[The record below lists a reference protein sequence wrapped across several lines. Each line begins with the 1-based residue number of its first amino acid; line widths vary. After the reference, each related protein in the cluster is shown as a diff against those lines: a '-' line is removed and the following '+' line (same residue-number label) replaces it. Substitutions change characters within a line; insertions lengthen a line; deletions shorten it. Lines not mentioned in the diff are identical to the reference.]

1 MLYLQYW
8 DVNHIYGRAM
18 SQTLPTNDFKWVEDN
33 SEFNDDFKKSYNDE
47 SDEGYFLEV
56 DVQYSENLRNLQNN
70 DWSFL
75 PEWIK
80 IEKVEK
86 LIAIL
91 RDKTE
96 YIIHIRYLKQAL
108 NYGWV
113 LKKVHRIIKFNQKPF

>member
-1 MLYLQYW
+1 
-8 DVNHIYGRAM
+8 M
-18 SQTLPTNDFKWVEDN
+18 SQTLPANNFKWVEDN
-33 SEFNDDFKKSYNDE
+33 SEFNEDFIKSYNDE

-56 DVQYSENLRNLQNN
+56 DVQYPENLRNLQNN

-75 PEWIK
+75 PEWMK

-96 YIIHIRYLKQAL
+96 YIIHITHLKQAL

>member
-1 MLYLQYW
+1 
-8 DVNHIYGRAM
+8 M
-18 SQTLPTNDFKWVEDN
+18 SQTLPANNFKWVEDN
-33 SEFNDDFKKSYNDE
+33 SEFNEDFIKSYNDE

-56 DVQYSENLRNLQNN
+56 DVQYPENLRNLQNN

-75 PEWIK
+75 PEWMK

-96 YIIHIRYLKQAL
+96 YIIHIKYLKQAL
-108 NYGWV
+108 IMDEYW
-113 LKKVHRIIKFNQKPF
+113 KKCIESLNLIKNLFKSHILI

>member
-33 SEFNDDFKKSYNDE
+33 SEFNDNFKKSYNDE

-56 DVQYSENLRNLQNN
+56 DVQYPENLRNLQNN

-75 PEWIK
+75 PEWMK

-86 LIAIL
+86 L
-91 RDKTE
+91 T
-96 YIIHIRYLKQAL
+96 
-108 NYGWV
+108 W
-113 LKKVHRIIKFNQKPF
+113 

>member
-1 MLYLQYW
+1 
-8 DVNHIYGRAM
+8 M
-18 SQTLPTNDFKWVEDN
+18 SQTLPANNFKWVEDN
-33 SEFNDDFKKSYNDE
+33 SEFNEDFIKSYNDE

-56 DVQYSENLRNLQNN
+56 DVQYPENLRNLQNN

-75 PEWIK
+75 PEWMK